1 MSVGSP
7 ENEQTVIDNISVDV
21 ARAAPDS
28 NPYLKVHWLRSLI
41 NGFGRRVFDF
51 YPDLRAAEKRLMPDT
66 ADETTAP
73 RWGAIYGKTKNPAT
87 QASGNIVAQ
96 GVAASIIPLGTTFAA
111 GASIYTSTASGTIS
125 AQIVNVSTI
134 TRSGTVATVTTVSDH
149 GLASAVPVTIAGA
162 VETDYNLTDVA
173 ITVTGLDT
181 FTYSVA
187 GSPSTPATG
196 TITAA
201 FTSASVPVTS
211 DVFGST
217 ENLELD
223 TPLTLQS
230 PIIGVNDALNVD
242 FGAIGGGTDQETN
255 TAFKARY
262 IDRIRNPIAHFSE
275 SEIIDKAKEIS
286 GVTRVFPFAARS
298 TIGTVTLST
307 LTRAGQV
314 ATATTAA
321 PHGFESGEITDI
333 TGAVE
338 TDYNVVDAIII
349 VESTTIFHYVV
360 PNSPTTP
367 ATGTILATT
376 SIPMGQVRTYFM
388 RDDDAGSS
396 IPTGS
401 EVAQVKALLDTIK
414 PANTSTVDNQVLSP
428 TALPENFV
436 FTALLPTTA
445 TMKTAVENNLQ
456 QFFDEQTTVGTDV
469 DEDLYRAA
477 IANTVDTETGDTV
490 QSFDLSTPSG
500 DLPASFGQ
508 IATLG
513 TVTIP

>member
-1 MSVGSP
+1 MSVGTP
-7 ENEQTVIDNISVDV
+7 ESEQTVIDNISVDV

-41 NGFGRRVFDF
+41 NGIARRVFDF
-51 YPDLRAAEKRLMPDT
+51 YADLRATELRLMPDT
-66 ADETTAP
+66 ADEDTAS
-73 RWGAIYGKTKNPAT
+73 RWGAIYGKTKNAAT
-87 QASGNIVAQ
+87 QASGNVVAQ
-96 GVAASIIPLGTTFAA
+96 GVAASVIPLGTALA
-111 GASIYTSTASGTIS
+111 SGASIYTTTANGTIS
-125 AQIVNVSTI
+125 AQVVNISTI
-134 TRSGTVATVTTVSDH
+134 TRSGTIATVTTVSNH

-162 VETDYNLTDVA
+162 VETDYNVSSA
-173 ITVTGLDT
+173 VITVTGLDT
-181 FTYSVA
+181 FTYPVA

-201 FTSASVPVTS
+201 FTSVSVPVIS
-211 DVFGST
+211 AVFGAT
-217 ENLELD
+217 ENLALD

-230 PIIGVNDALNVD
+230 PIVGVNNTLNVD
-242 FGAIGGGTDQETN
+242 FGTIGGGTNQETN
-255 TAFKARY
+255 EAFKARY
-262 IDRIRNPIAHFSE
+262 IDRIRNPVAHFSE
-275 SEIIDKAKEIS
+275 SEIIDKAKEVS

-298 TIGTVTLST
+298 LIGTITLSS

-314 ATATTAA
+314 ATATTATA
-321 PHGFESGEITDI
+321 HGFESGDITTI

-338 TDYNVVDAIII
+338 TDYNVIDAVII
-349 VESTTIFHYVV
+349 VETNNIFHYVV
-360 PNSPTTP
+360 PNSPTSP
-367 ATGTILATT
+367 ATGTIVSTT

-388 RDDDAGSS
+388 RDDDEGSS
-396 IPTGS
+396 IPDAS

-414 PANTSTVDNQVLSP
+414 PANTASSDNQVLSP
-428 TALPENFV
+428 TAVPED
-436 FTALLPTTA
+436 FTFTSLLPSTT
-445 TMKTAVENNLQ
+445 TMKAAISANLQ

-490 QSFDLSTPSG
+490 QSFAISTPSG
-500 DLPASFGQ
+500 DLPIVFGE